1 VKAVRESGDVSVM
14 TSVGRHLAFSPVAFA
29 VTEGPTHVVR
39 YANAAFRQLRASG
52 DVAIGQPGSGE
63 RPAADLKP
71 LLDRAFRGAET
82 VRDELLAPDGGEA
95 RWSCTVWAIAAER
108 PVPQGLVVEVR
119 DTAYIEGAMAR
130 QRAIAERLLL
140 AALREQDNAREAV
153 EAGRRA
159 TLLASASRELA
170 LSLDQDETR
179 DIVRRRGLSRAG
191 TWCIVDV
198 IESNGSHHRL
208 TVVHP
213 DPAKQDLART
223 LTDQWDPAPD
233 DLIGAP
239 RVTRGGG
246 GPIVI
251 TKDSE
256 AALVAAAHGPQ
267 NLAILRELGFGALL
281 VVPLVVRARV
291 LGAITFVTRE
301 NDPPLTPEEI
311 MLASDLS
318 DRCAMA
324 LDNAR
329 LYREADKLRSEAD
342 VANRAKSD
350 FLANMSHELR
360 TPLNVIGGYTELME
374 LGLRGPVTAAQQTD
388 LARIQ
393 ANQRHLLMLITE
405 ILDFVRSE
413 SGRMEYRFDE
423 VSAQGA
429 LVDVAD
435 TLTGAVKQRE
445 ISVVQRAGETDAL
458 VWADPVRV
466 RQILMNLVMNAAKYT
481 PASSGPIT
489 LSFTET
495 ADAVHLHVTD
505 AGPGIRPEKLQTI
518 FEPFVQLA
526 SGLSNRQGGVGLGLA
541 ISRDLARGM
550 HGDLTIEST
559 VDIGSRF
566 TLTLPRRPPDTSPA

>member
-1 VKAVRESGDVSVM
+1 MASL
-14 TSVGRHLAFSPVAFA
+14 GRHLGFSPVAFA
-29 VTEGPTHVVR
+29 VTEGATH
-39 YANAAFRQLRASG
+39 AIQFENAAFRELRSSG
-52 DVAIGQPGSGE
+52 EIGIGQFPSSAD
-63 RPAADLKP
+63 RPTADLTP
-71 LLDRAFRGAET
+71 LLDRAYRGSET
-82 VRDELLAPDGGEA
+82 VRDELIASADGGTDP
-95 RWSCTVWAIAAER
+95 RWSCTVWSVAADES
-108 PVPQGLVVEVR
+108 VPAGLVLEVR
-119 DTAYIEGAMAR
+119 DVAYIDGARAR

-170 LSLDQDETR
+170 LSLDQDATR
-179 DIVRRRGLSRAG
+179 DIVTRRSLTRAG

-208 TVVHP
+208 AVVHP
-213 DPAKQDLART
+213 DPAKQALART
-223 LTDQWDPAPD
+223 LADQWDPSPD
-233 DLIGAP
+233 DPIGAP
-239 RVTRGGG
+239 RAARGGR

-256 AALVAAAHGPQ
+256 AALIEAAHGPH

-281 VVPLVVRARV
+281 VVPLVVRARM

-311 MLASDLS
+311 VLASDLS

-360 TPLNVIGGYTELME
+360 TPLNVIGGYTELLE
-374 LGLRGPVTAAQQTD
+374 LGLRGPVTTAQQID

-413 SGRMEYRFDE
+413 SGRMEYRLSE
-423 VSAQGA
+423 VSVPGA
-429 LVDVAD
+429 LTDVAD
-435 TLTGAVKQRE
+435 TLAGAVTQRE
-445 ISVVQRAGETDAL
+445 LSLAELPPESDAW
-458 VWADPVRV
+458 VWADAARV
-466 RQILMNLVMNAAKYT
+466 RQILMNLVMNAVKYT

-495 ADAVHLHVTD
+495 ADAVHIHVSD
-505 AGPGIRPEKLQTI
+505 CGPGIRPEKLQTI

-550 HGDLTIEST
+550 HGDLTVEST
-559 VDIGSRF
+559 VGIGSRF
-566 TLTLPRRPPDTSPA
+566 TLALPRLPPESAA